1 MGESG
6 WEWMGV
12 GWRGWE
18 WVRVS
23 GSGWVWV
30 EAQFSTTLLCL
41 LFEEFDNF

>member
-30 EAQFSTTLLCL
+30 EARFSTTLLCL
-41 LFEEFDNF
+41 LFEFDNF

>member
-30 EAQFSTTLLCL
+30 EAQFSITLLCL
-41 LFEEFDNF
+41 LFEFDNF